1 MAAWPCPRRPLGPDD
16 VHVREEEAVILT
28 EEGRLADDQRV
39 LAWWVHIHTYALLG
53 ASGSCINK
61 FTGIRYTC

>member
-53 ASGSCINK
+53 FGFVYK
-61 FTGIRYTC
+61 QVHWD